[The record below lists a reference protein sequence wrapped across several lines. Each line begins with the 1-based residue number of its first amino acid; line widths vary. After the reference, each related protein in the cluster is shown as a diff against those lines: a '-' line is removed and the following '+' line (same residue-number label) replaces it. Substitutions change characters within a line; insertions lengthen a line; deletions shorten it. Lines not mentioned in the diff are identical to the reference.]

1 MSGAAALRPLLR
13 VRGAQQAFGH
23 VLAGVL
29 LDGEAVQLAAFLDP
43 VFLAEAGWDPARRVL
58 SLPAGHALPG
68 CGRCNAARFRLRAA
82 VAQCREH
89 DPRSARPAFS
99 IGFDDR
105 PLCARFCRA
114 RLAVAI
120 GQRHHPLGRQVELL
134 P

>member
-58 SLPAGHALPG
+58 SLPAGHALPHEPQLVALV
-68 CGRCNAARFRLRAA
+68 CGFTHTEPHIMFGLEHVAPQRPPLQIWP
-82 VAQCREH
+82 VAQ
-89 DPRSARPAFS
+89 AF
-99 IGFDDR
+99 
-105 PLCARFCRA
+105 PPRA
-114 RLAVAI
+114 RAPA
-120 GQRHHPLGRQVELL
+120 
-134 P
+134 